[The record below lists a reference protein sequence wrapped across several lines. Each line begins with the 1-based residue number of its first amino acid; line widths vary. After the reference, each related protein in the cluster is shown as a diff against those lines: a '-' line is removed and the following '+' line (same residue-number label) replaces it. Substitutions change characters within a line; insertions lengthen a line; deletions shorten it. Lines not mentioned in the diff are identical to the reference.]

1 MSDISLT
8 PCVNVGSA
16 TPEQEHADTM
26 VRKFAKL
33 LSRREAL
40 ELLSIASAV
49 VTASC
54 SGSETPTSPSSTAST
69 TTTTT
74 TTGSGNSTACVVSPN
89 ETVGPYPSLGDYL
102 RRNITDGKPGLPL
115 ALTLTVVNA
124 ASGCAPVANASVE
137 IWQCD
142 HEGVYSEYGE
152 GRGQTFLRGIQIT
165 DAQGQVTFETL
176 YPGWYQGRATHI
188 HVEVSVNGR
197 SVKVTQIA
205 FPEDITAEVYRT
217 GVYAAKGQ
225 STTTNA
231 RDNVFADS
239 VAQEMIALSGNTSSG
254 FSGTFTVG
262 VSV

>member
-1 MSDISLT
+1 
-8 PCVNVGSA
+8 
-16 TPEQEHADTM
+16 M
-26 VRKFAKL
+26 VHRFAKL

-49 VTASC
+49 ITTGC
-54 SGSETPTSPSSTAST
+54 SGSETPTSPSTTAST

-74 TTGSGNSTACVVSPN
+74 TTGGGTSTTCVVSPS
-89 ETVGPYPSLGDYL
+89 ETIGPYPSLGDYL

-124 ASGCAPVANASVE
+124 VSGCAPVANASVE

-142 HEGVYSEYGE
+142 HDGVYSEYGE
-152 GRGQTFLRGIQIT
+152 GRGQTFLRGTQIT

-205 FPEDITAEVYRT
+205 FPEDITAQVYRS

-225 STTTNA
+225 STTSNA

-239 VAQEMIALSGNTSSG
+239 IAQEMIALSGNTSSG
-254 FSGTFTVG
+254 FAGTFTVG
-262 VSV
+262 VSI